1 MSNREKHESGSFS
14 LTALAL
20 LAIAICAVAVL
31 LMPAHAS
38 TEVSAATYVPASDP
52 GYLPAQIAN
61 QAREIEPMPEM
72 YY

>member
-1 MSNREKHESGSFS
+1 MSNHEDHESGFS

-31 LMPAHAS
+31 LMPAHAGI
-38 TEVSAATYVPASDP
+38 EVSAPTYSAAGD
-52 GYLPAQIAN
+52 YLPAQIVN

>member
-1 MSNREKHESGSFS
+1 MSNRQNHESGSFS

-31 LMPAHAS
+31 LMPAQAG
-38 TEVSAATYVPASDP
+38 TGVSAVTYSAASD
-52 GYLPAQIAN
+52 YLPAEIPN
-61 QAREIEPMPEM
+61 QAKEIEPMPEM

>member
-1 MSNREKHESGSFS
+1 MSNRENHESGSFS

-31 LMPAHAS
+31 LMPAQAS
-38 TEVSAATYVPASDP
+38 SEVSAVAYSAASD
-52 GYLPAQIAN
+52 YLPAQIAN
-61 QAREIEPMPEM
+61 QAKKIEPMPEM

>member
-1 MSNREKHESGSFS
+1 MSNRENNESGSFS
-14 LTALAL
+14 LPALAL

-31 LMPAHAS
+31 LMPAHAG
-38 TEVSAATYVPASDP
+38 TEVSAAYSAASD
-52 GYLPAQIAN
+52 YLPAQIAN